1 MAQVKKNILRTH
13 GSSEL
18 SDLPE
23 PNSSAPRKAM
33 AVSREDVEA
42 MLRVQSEKFDTF
54 LKARDATIEDL
65 RKEIDLKEMSVKN
78 ATEAFARIERG
89 LQERISQLE
98 GKLEERTSMT
108 GANERRTLRAENGRR
123 SKAHDCSKEEDR
135 RT

>member
-1 MAQVKKNILRTH
+1 MRTH

-23 PNSSAPRKAM
+23 PNPSAPRKAM

-42 MLRVQSEKFDTF
+42 MLRAQSEKFDTF

-78 ATEAFARIERG
+78 ATEAFARIERS
-89 LQERISQLE
+89 LQERLSQLE
-98 GKLEERTSMT
+98 GKPEERTSMT
-108 GANERRTLRAENGRR
+108 GATRGERSEPRTAAEV
-123 SKAHDCSKEEDR
+123 KPTMTVKKKIE
-135 RT
+135 